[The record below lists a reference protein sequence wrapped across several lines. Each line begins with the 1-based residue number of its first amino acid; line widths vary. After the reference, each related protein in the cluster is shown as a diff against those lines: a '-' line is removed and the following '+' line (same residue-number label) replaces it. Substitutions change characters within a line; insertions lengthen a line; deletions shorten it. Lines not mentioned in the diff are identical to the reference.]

1 MSVLFCLSIV
11 VSFTRMGCHRQC
23 QYCPGPWRTKDGY
36 LARQNMLFSFFSSVG
51 RNSIAHGLKRC
62 VHFEVRLIM
71 VFICSLSTIIY
82 FVHRKESGK
91 LVLLVF
97 APLAA
102 ININI
107 IIQTW
112 PSNWTFK
119 MQNKLRI
126 LFILKQ
132 FKYISIKNNI
142 LFDSY
147 RSSMSCNLR
156 LFVCLSDWILNSWF
170 KFQFFFSLI
179 LIKMET
185 SLNFT
190 SLEKYFV
197 SPFMLYHKTI

>member
-1 MSVLFCLSIV
+1 MEIFSGIQLRCRSCFVSALLYRLLGWAATDNVNTVLAQGAP
-11 VSFTRMGCHRQC
+11 RMDIWQDKIC
-23 QYCPGPWRTKDGY
+23 
-36 LARQNMLFSFFSSVG
+36 FFFFSSVG

-170 KFQFFFSLI
+170 KFQFFF
-179 LIKMET
+179 
-185 SLNFT
+185 
-190 SLEKYFV
+190 
-197 SPFMLYHKTI
+197 